1 LEDFEDDDADEEAA
15 LLSPDDDEDDF
26 SPLAALS
33 PLDDLSPPLDED
45 ESDEEPA
52 DEDAVDAGSE
62 AVDPL
67 RLSVR

>member
-1 LEDFEDDDADEEAA
+1 
-15 LLSPDDDEDDF
+15 LSPEDDEDDF
-26 SPLAALS
+26 SLLAALS